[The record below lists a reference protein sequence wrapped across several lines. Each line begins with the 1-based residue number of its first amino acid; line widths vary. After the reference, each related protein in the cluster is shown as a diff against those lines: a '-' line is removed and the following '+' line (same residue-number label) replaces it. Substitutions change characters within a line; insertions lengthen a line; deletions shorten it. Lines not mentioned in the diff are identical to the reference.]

1 MYFTRYLRRLKFH
14 RTYIYYSFAFGFS
27 TLIIPLSSQF
37 LVNNLA
43 LAGIWANTIS
53 FLTII
58 GIILALAQIF
68 KHTQVILS
76 EYLQREI
83 FIHEIKKW
91 RNLEDSSNSHYYFE
105 IYSLLKAFS
114 KSYAN
119 IIDMILVTF
128 FGMGTIVIF
137 HPAFLVLPLVT
148 FITMYL
154 IRRVFM
160 PAYRSSIEESN
171 VKYEIYD
178 LLAAGKSPDHESVYR
193 YLSARDTHFGYIR
206 GISLKMTIL
215 YAFGVFYVLAVGA
228 FLIEQDQLSV
238 GQLVAAELIVSGI
251 MQSLMKLPNALESL
265 YDFETS
271 HFKIE
276 KALKGSHEEH

>member
-1 MYFTRYLRRLKFH
+1 MYFTRSIRRLKFH
-14 RTYIYYSFAFGFS
+14 KTYIFYSFAYGLS

-58 GIILALAQIF
+58 GVILGLAQIF
-68 KHTQVILS
+68 KHTQVILV

-83 FIHEIKKW
+83 VVYEMMKW
-91 RNLEDSSNSHYYFE
+91 RNLKDSGHSHYYFE
-105 IYSLLKAFS
+105 IFNLLKSFS

-119 IIDMILVTF
+119 IIDMGLVTV
-128 FGMGTIVIF
+128 FGMSTIVIF
-137 HPAFLVLPLVT
+137 HPAFLVLPIVT
-148 FITMYL
+148 GITMYF
-154 IRRVFM
+154 IRRVFH
-160 PAYRSSIEESN
+160 PAYKTSIDESN

-178 LLAAGKSPDHESVYR
+178 QLTQGVSPNHQTIYNYLGVRDH
-193 YLSARDTHFGYIR
+193 HFKFIR
-206 GISLKMTIL
+206 GISFKMTIL
-215 YAFGVFYVLAVGA
+215 YAFSLFYVLAIGA
-228 FLIEQDQLSV
+228 YLIEQDQLSV

-251 MQSLMKLPNALESL
+251 MQSLMKLPNSLEAL
-265 YDFETS
+265 YDYETS

-276 KALKGSHEEH
+276 KALRGTVEDH

>member
-14 RTYIYYSFAFGFS
+14 KTYIYYSFAYGLS
-27 TLIIPLSSQF
+27 TLVIPLSSQF

-58 GIILALAQIF
+58 GIILALAQVF
-68 KHTQVILS
+68 KHTQVIIA

-91 RNLEDSSNSHYYFE
+91 RHLQNTDNSHYYFE
-105 IYSLLKAFS
+105 VYSLLKSFS

-119 IIDMILVTF
+119 LVDLVLVTI
-128 FGMGTIVIF
+128 FGLGTVIIF
-137 HPAFLVLPLVT
+137 HPAFLVLPLVI
-148 FITMYL
+148 FVTMYF
-154 IRRVFM
+154 IHRVFM
-160 PAYRSSIEESN
+160 PAYKSSIEESN

-178 LLAAGKSPDHESVYR
+178 QLASGRNPDHKNIYR
-193 YLSARDTHFGYIR
+193 YLSVRDTHFGYIR
-206 GISLKMTIL
+206 GISLKITIL
-215 YAFGVFYVLAVGA
+215 YGFSVFYVLAVGA
-228 FLIEQDQLSV
+228 FLIEIDQLSV

-251 MQSLMKLPNALESL
+251 MQSMMKLPNSLESL

-271 HFKIE
+271 HYKIE
-276 KALKGSHEEH
+276 KALRGHVEEH